1 MPGMDGIA
9 VLRRIK
15 EIDPETEVIVIT
27 AHGDMES
34 AIQALQLNA
43 SDFIVK
49 PLRDE
54 VLSVALKRAQERLEA
69 WSMAKRADILE
80 NKVLK
85 ATKEIS
91 ERYEFEGKHIH
102 HSIDGIIATDK
113 QGNIITCNST

>member
-15 EIDPETEVIVIT
+15 EIDPEIEVIVIT
-27 AHGDMES
+27 AHGDMDS

-49 PLRDE
+49 PVKDE

-69 WSMAKRADILE
+69 RSMAKRADILE

-85 ATKEIS
+85 ATKEIR
-91 ERYEFEGKHIH
+91 ERYEFEGKLIH

-113 QGNIITCNST
+113 QGNMITFNST